1 MEECPHAQ
9 GLSILEVPWYDSGV
23 KLTAQVKRLP
33 TPEQSDTLKETLRAS
48 NAAANEISDTA
59 WENRSFGQYKIHKL
73 AYHSVRESSGLSSQ
87 VVIRA
92 IAKVAD
98 AYKLD
103 RRRKRKF
110 KPLGA
115 IAYDDRILRWKEEE
129 ISIWT
134 VAGRQRIPFVC
145 GEKTAELLRSR
156 HGESDLLYR
165 DGKWYLLATV
175 NVEEPPPGTPAD
187 WIGVDLGIK
196 NIATDSTG
204 ENYSGS
210 QLKSL
215 RHRYHR
221 VHSRLQ
227 SKGTKSAKRRARK
240 RRHKE
245 RRMARN
251 VNHVISKRIVRK
263 AQRTDSGIALEDL
276 SGIRERTRVRRHQR
290 RAMHSSWSFN
300 QLRQFVLYK
309 AALEGV
315 PVVFVDPRNTSRTCP
330 ECGHVDKRNRHSRD
344 RFRCCLCGFSGAAD
358 SIAAENIRRAAVN
371 PPNAAS
377 DRLSV
382 A

>member
-1 MEECPHAQ
+1 MKLTVQ
-9 GLSILEVPWYDSGV
+9 V
-23 KLTAQVKRLP
+23 KLLP
-33 TPEQSDTLKETLRAS
+33 TREQAQALNETLRAS
-48 NAAANEISDTA
+48 NAAANEISEIA
-59 WENRSFGQYKIHKL
+59 WEHRSFGQYKIHKL
-73 AYHSVRESSGLSSQ
+73 AYHSVRESSGLASQ
-87 VVIRA
+87 VVIRS

-98 AYKLD
+98 AYILD

-115 IAYDDRILRWKEEE
+115 IAYDDRVLRWKESEV
-129 ISIWT
+129 SIWT
-134 VAGRQRIPFVC
+134 VAGRQRITFVC

-156 HGESDLLYR
+156 QGESDMLYR

-175 NVEEPPPGTPAD
+175 SVEEPPPGTPED

-210 QLKSL
+210 HLKSL

-221 VHSRLQ
+221 VRSRLQ
-227 SKGTKSAKRRARK
+227 SKSTKSAKRRAGK
-240 RRHKE
+240 RRQKE
-245 RRMARN
+245 RRMARD

-263 AQRTDSGIALEDL
+263 AQRTGFGIALEDL

-315 PVVFVDPRNTSRTCP
+315 PVVFIDPRNTSRTCP
-330 ECGHVDKRNRHSRD
+330 ECGHEI
-344 RFRCCLCGFSGAAD
+344 SGTATAGM
-358 SIAAENIRRAAVN
+358 SSVAVCVASLEPQTASLRRTSAGRQSTRRTRRAI
-371 PPNAAS
+371 
-377 DRLSV
+377 DCLLLSCKLTPLGV
-382 A
+382 SS